1 MQTCPLHCAEQHAT
15 GCESGRC
22 QSEAAC
28 MRVCRIP
35 ACVQICVGTEAATTA
50 VALPTYSQPL
60 QLLPQRQPAITAA
73 GQLALRQA
81 LC

>member
-1 MQTCPLHCAEQHAT
+1 MQQGVSLGVVSRRLH
-15 GCESGRC
+15 
-22 QSEAAC
+22 
-28 MRVCRIP
+28 
-35 ACVQICVGTEAATTA
+35 ACVSAGFLHSCIQICVGTEAATTA